1 MNRVAEREHISQ
13 IKRSRWITTLFVI
26 VIFFFGTLFA
36 LKGNTGAVT
45 AQVDG
50 TGKMLG
56 VLGTYGDACFISLDE
71 IDEFWLAYDLD
82 AGTMVEGEA
91 TNNTFSGR
99 YCNDEFGEYTLH
111 VYTDQA
117 PYIVVRYGD
126 GEILVFNQGRERLTD
141 GIYKDLQE
149 ACGE

>member
-1 MNRVAEREHISQ
+1 MNRVAEREHVSQ

-36 LKGNTGAVT
+36 LKGDTGAVT

-50 TGKMLG
+50 TGRMLG
-56 VLGTYGDACFISLDE
+56 VLGTYGNASFISLDE
-71 IDEFWLAYDLD
+71 IDEFWLTDDLD
-82 AGTMVEGEA
+82 AGTLIEGEEKK
-91 TNNTFSGR
+91 NTSSGR

-111 VYTDQA
+111 IYTEQT
-117 PYIVVRYGD
+117 PYIVVRYGE
-126 GEILVFNQGRERLTD
+126 GEVLVFNQGRERLTEE
-141 GIYKDLQE
+141 IYEDLQE